1 MDILKIHL
9 QSVWGYEQYTENLNK
24 IENFVV
30 QKYSEKNYKNKTEN
44 KSVSWIDYF
53 FKENTTIDILGLSL
67 CDEEIDLWWIL
78 NYRKKILQR
87 IKNNT
92 INYYDIPVDCIEDNS
107 VKAKRTAKQ
116 KILESFGIN
125 VVQIEKAKKYNSDF
139 YSLCL
144 KKIKEEIK
152 NIY

>member
-1 MDILKIHL
+1 M
-9 QSVWGYEQYTENLNK
+9 
-24 IENFVV
+24 

-67 CDEEIDLWWIL
+67 CDEEIDIWWIL

-92 INYYDIPVDCIEDNS
+92 TAVLNIEY
-107 VKAKRTAKQ
+107 
-116 KILESFGIN
+116 IL
-125 VVQIEKAKKYNSDF
+125 
-139 YSLCL
+139 LC
-144 KKIKEEIK
+144 
-152 NIY
+152 Y